1 MKVDEIL
8 KRIETPPS
16 PELGDFAFPCFF
28 LASLLKEDPKDIA
41 LEIREEI
48 GSLNGF
54 KDIQTEGS
62 YINFFLDRK
71 KLSGNLISE
80 ILSKKDDFGKL
91 DIGKGKTIMVEFSQA
106 NTHKA
111 FHVGHIRGTS
121 IGESLSRISEFCG
134 NKVIRANYQ
143 GDSGM
148 HVAKWIWCYT
158 KYHSREKLKDDESWI
173 ASIYVDAVKRLER
186 NKKWQVEVDDINK
199 KLESGEDQKLN
210 ELWKKTRELSLHSLE
225 KIYSQ
230 LNTHF
235 DEYFFEKDMESKGK
249 EIVESMLKNK
259 IAKKSEDAI
268 IMDLQKYKLGV
279 WVLIRKDGTILYS
292 AKILPLL
299 KIKRQN
305 IPT

>member
-1 MKVDEIL
+1 MTSEEIL
-8 KRIETPPS
+8 KRIEIPPS

-28 LASLLKEDPKDIA
+28 SCFIVKEDPKDIA

-48 GSLNGF
+48 GSLKGF
-54 KDIQTEGS
+54 KDIQTQGS

-80 ILSKKDDFGKL
+80 ILSKKDDFGKQN
-91 DIGKGKTIMVEFSQA
+91 IGKGKTIMVEFSQA

-148 HVAKWIWCYT
+148 HVAKWIWCYK

-186 NKKWQVEVDDINK
+186 NKKWQ
-199 KLESGEDQKLN
+199 SG
-210 ELWKKTRELSLHSLE
+210 S
-225 KIYSQ
+225 
-230 LNTHF
+230 
-235 DEYFFEKDMESKGK
+235 
-249 EIVESMLKNK
+249 
-259 IAKKSEDAI
+259 
-268 IMDLQKYKLGV
+268 
-279 WVLIRKDGTILYS
+279 
-292 AKILPLL
+292 
-299 KIKRQN
+299 
-305 IPT
+305 